1 MTPEE
6 IIEHARLVR
15 VFLESDEFKAAWE
28 SVEGALLREFRE
40 ASEPEQALAVH
51 EQMKAMQRLMF
62 RWRSTQTDAAIARK
76 EREYRDRPRSSLS
89 RLIRGI

>member
-62 RWRSTQTDAAIARK
+62 RWNATQSDAAIARK
-76 EREYRDRPRSSLS
+76 EKEDRDRPR
-89 RLIRGI
+89 RGLFR

>member
-6 IIEHARLVR
+6 VIEHARLVR

-28 SVEGALLREFRE
+28 SVEGELLREFRS
-40 ASEPEQALAVH
+40 ASEPEKALEVH

-62 RWRSTQTDAAIARK
+62 RWQSTQTNAAIARK
-76 EREYRDRPRSSLS
+76 EREDRDRPR
-89 RLIRGI
+89 RGIFR